1 MFASII
7 NVVILKKVTINKPK
21 NVLECIGF
29 EPTTM
34 NFKITESHTLARS
47 RYIALLT
54 FILHEIFLFPL
65 QYAALPIFWISPYF

>member
-1 MFASII
+1 MFALII

-34 NFKITESHTLARS
+34 NFKIIESHTLTRS
-47 RYIALLT
+47 RYIALITL
-54 FILHEIFLFPL
+54 ILDEIVLFLL
-65 QYAALPIFWISPYF
+65 QYAALPICWISPYF